1 MNSSRSRRL
10 RLPVILLVNMLVFG
24 IMFACCS
31 PHPTPQSSSSIS
43 ICAVDS
49 ARAKDFP
56 NGACGS
62 GAFVAQHGNATFQ
75 IMAEDSSGHPLAN
88 SQIHLSIHGANTSTT
103 TVTTGSSGQAE
114 FTYAGAHLGTDTI
127 TAGPASGVNRSK
139 AHTAVIHWIP
149 SGTTIH
155 PIVWVHGVHEDATDF
170 AHELNGVVDPDQ
182 AGDASEQT
190 FSGLIG
196 ALTTTYSPSAMEAF
210 CYVDDIAWTNTPS
223 GCPLSETSHACT
235 GVSDCI
241 SQGPVDDN
249 AVELAVVISKLSQA
263 FGNRPVTVIAYSM
276 GGAIVRTLMAGCR
289 NSLMTD
295 QMSCQSA
302 AALVNNVFLLNA
314 AQEGSWLLNAKRGLN
329 AATLSGEGIPAF
341 SNSPFTTVLPLMES
355 FFYAKIKD
363 LLGLDLNAPAEF
375 DLTPQ
380 SANINAHNAIL
391 PLGTAEFYSFYGDIK
406 LGLQTNYLIYSTPP
420 RTLLPLG
427 DLVMLAQSDPA
438 TATPLWGGAALCD
451 GCPTLGVG
459 QNYHGSGRYHEW
471 ALTNS
476 ITIQMNGL
484 VPLLSA
490 PDAVSGLQAAL
501 NSPVQHLN
509 ISQPSSQDPGSPV
522 QVHDI
527 TSLAGTAT
535 TDMSYEIYLIIIKG
549 DGLE

>member
-31 PHPTPQSSSSIS
+31 PHASTPQPNSIS

-62 GAFVAQHGNATFQ
+62 GAFVAQHGNVTLQ
-75 IMAEDSSGHPLAN
+75 IMAQDSSGHPLAN
-88 SQIHLSIHGANTSTT
+88 SQIHLSIHGPNTSTT

-127 TAGPASGVNRSK
+127 TVSPASGANKSK

-155 PIVWVHGVHEDATDF
+155 PIVWVHGIHEDATDF
-170 AHELNGVVDPDQ
+170 AHELNGVVDSDQ

-190 FSGLIG
+190 YSGLIG

-223 GCPLSETSHACT
+223 GCPVSETTHECT

-249 AVELAVVISKLSQA
+249 AVELSLVISSLSQA

-289 NSLMTD
+289 NSPSAGQT
-295 QMSCQSA
+295 SCQTA
-302 AALVNNVFLLNA
+302 AGLVDHVFLLNA
-314 AQEGSWLLNAKRGLN
+314 AQEGSWLLNAKRGLDP
-329 AATLSGEGIPAF
+329 ATLSGEGIPSLSA
-341 SNSPFTTVLPLMES
+341 SPFTAVLPLMES
-355 FFYAKIKD
+355 FFFAKLKD
-363 LLGLDLNAPAEF
+363 QLGLDLNAQAET

-380 SANINAHNAIL
+380 SSNIVLHNQVL
-391 PLGTAEFYSFYGDIK
+391 PLGTADFYSFYGDIK
-406 LGLQTNYLIYSTPP
+406 LGIQTNYLIYSTPP
-420 RTLLPLG
+420 KTLLPLG

-438 TATPLWGGAALCD
+438 TATPLWGGAALCQ
-451 GCPTLGVG
+451 GCPALGVG
-459 QNYHGSGRYHEW
+459 QNYHDSGRYHEW
-471 ALTNS
+471 ALTDS
-476 ITIQMNGL
+476 ITVQMNGL
-484 VPLLSA
+484 VPLLSV
-490 PDAVSGLQAAL
+490 PDAVSGLQAAVS
-501 NSPVQHLN
+501 SPVQHLN
-509 ISQPSSQDPGSPV
+509 ISQPTSQDPGSSLQV
-522 QVHDI
+522 QDI
-527 TSLAGTAT
+527 TNLAGTAT
-535 TDMSYEIYLIIIKG
+535 TDMSYEIYLIIVKG